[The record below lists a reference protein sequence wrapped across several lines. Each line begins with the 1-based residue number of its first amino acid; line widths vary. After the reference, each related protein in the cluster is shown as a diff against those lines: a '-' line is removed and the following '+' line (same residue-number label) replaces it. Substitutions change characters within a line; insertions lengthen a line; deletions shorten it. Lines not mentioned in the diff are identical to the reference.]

1 MHADTAL
8 GDDATVIVT
17 PARPATA
24 RGVDSLG
31 SLGTAHRPAWQGTP
45 LSSSA
50 AGTGS
55 GAYQPASHRFARH
68 RRDGH
73 RLQPTGWD
81 PLTLGSI
88 ERALKTG
95 VEPIARPM
103 VRQAA
108 RQCADVASLTME
120 LAQHGAT
127 EPQRQ
132 KFIAEAMAGPQA
144 TPVPTAT
151 PRTAV
156 PGDGAV
162 PLAAGTATETAAA
175 AAGVTAGVPVSETDR
190 AHALAV
196 SSRPVPTATPRT
208 AVPDDGAVPL
218 AAGTATGTAAAAA
231 GAAVGVPVSEADRA
245 HALAVLP
252 RHLGPIARI
261 VVKRRRQ
268 GHQQGAAD
276 RAADRIGGRIWT
288 GPRC

>member
-1 MHADTAL
+1 MLARAARPKALPLHADTAL

-88 ERALKTG
+88 ERALETG
-95 VEPIARPM
+95 VEPMARLIARPM

-120 LAQHGAT
+120 LAQHVA
-127 EPQRQ
+127 
-132 KFIAEAMAGPQA
+132 
-144 TPVPTAT
+144 
-151 PRTAV
+151 
-156 PGDGAV
+156 
-162 PLAAGTATETAAA
+162 TAAA
-175 AAGVTAGVPVSETDR
+175 TPEIHCGSDGRPAGLAGTDCDAAHRRAGRWRGAAGCRHRHRDGSRCSRRDRRCAGQRGRPR
-190 AHALAV
+190 ARAGGVAA
-196 SSRPVPTATPRT
+196 PPR
-208 AVPDDGAVPL
+208 
-218 AAGTATGTAAAAA
+218 
-231 GAAVGVPVSEADRA
+231 ADR
-245 HALAVLP
+245 P
-252 RHLGPIARI
+252 D
-261 VVKRRRQ
+261 RRQ
-268 GHQQGAAD
+268 APPTRPPA
-276 RAADRIGGRIWT
+276 RRS
-288 GPRC
+288 

>member
-1 MHADTAL
+1 MLARAARPKALPLHADTAL

-88 ERALKTG
+88 ERALETG
-95 VEPIARPM
+95 VEPMARLIARPM

-120 LAQHGAT
+120 LAQHVAT

-162 PLAAGTATETAAA
+162 PLAAGTATA
-175 AAGVTAGVPVSETDR
+175 
-190 AHALAV
+190 
-196 SSRPVPTATPRT
+196 
-208 AVPDDGAVPL
+208 
-218 AAGTATGTAAAAA
+218 TAAAAA
-231 GAAVGVPVSEADRA
+231 GAAGGVPVSEADRA